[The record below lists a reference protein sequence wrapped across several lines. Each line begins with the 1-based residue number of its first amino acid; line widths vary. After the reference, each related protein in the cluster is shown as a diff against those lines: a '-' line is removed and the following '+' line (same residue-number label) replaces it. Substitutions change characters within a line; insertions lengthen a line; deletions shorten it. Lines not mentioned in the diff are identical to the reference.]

1 MRSNLIAG
9 LDIGSTKTCVVIS
22 EFVDEFRRPELKVL
36 GVGQTPTVGM
46 RKDAVTNLEEA
57 TGCIRRAIQEAEL
70 MSGTRIDRVYAG
82 ISGEHVHAQ
91 RSVGVVAVAAE
102 EIVRGDVDRVHEVAR
117 AVALPQDRQMLHA
130 IPQDYVVDNQSG
142 IKDPTGMVGTRLE
155 TDLYLVTGCTQS
167 VDNITRS
174 VEKAG
179 YRVQDLVLEP
189 LASARAVLTEDEK
202 ELGVAMVELGGAT
215 TGLAVYFEGK
225 IRLLAVL
232 PFGSCTI
239 TSDLIRGLSVPFAEA
254 KRIKEL
260 HGMACSRMVDPYET
274 IEIPGLAPGQ
284 KRSVARQYLAQ
295 LIEERLEE
303 MFFQIHQR
311 LGELHHDMIL
321 GAGLVLTGGGATLPG
336 LVELAQR
343 TFSAPVRVGVPWEGL
358 SGLSDSVAR
367 PRFAT
372 AAGLALHG
380 ADHFLET
387 GEGATTMASGV
398 VTKVGAWLKEF
409 F

>member
-9 LDIGSTKTCVVIS
+9 LDIGSTKTCVVIG

-36 GVGQTPTVGM
+36 GVGQTPTMGM

-57 TGCIRRAIQEAEL
+57 TGSIRRAIQEAEL
-70 MSGTRIDRVYAG
+70 MSGASIDRVYVG
-82 ISGEHVHAQ
+82 ISGEHIQAQ

-102 EIVRGDVDRVHEVAR
+102 EIVRSDVDRVHEVAR
-117 AVALPQDRQMLHA
+117 AVALPPDRQMLHA
-130 IPQDYVVDNQSG
+130 IPQDYVVDHQNG
-142 IKDPTGMVGTRLE
+142 VKDPTGMVGTRLE
-155 TDLYLVTGCTQS
+155 TDLYLVTGCRSS
-167 VDNITRS
+167 VDIISRA

-179 YRVQDLVLEP
+179 YRVQDLILEP

-215 TGLAVYFEGK
+215 TGLSVYYEGK
-225 IRLLAVL
+225 IRLLEVL

-260 HGMACSRMVDPYET
+260 HGMACARMVDPYET

-284 KRSVARQYLAQ
+284 KRTVARQYLAQ

-303 MFFQIHQR
+303 MFVQIHQK
-311 LGELHHDMIL
+311 LCELHHDMVL
-321 GAGLVLTGGGATLPG
+321 GAGLVITGGGATLPG

-343 TFSAPVRVGVPWEGL
+343 CFSAPVRIGVPWEGL

-387 GEGATTMASGV
+387 GEGASTMASGV

>member
-9 LDIGSTKTCVVIS
+9 LDIGSTKTCVVIG
-22 EFVDEFRRPELKVL
+22 EFMDDFRRPELKVL
-36 GVGQTPTVGM
+36 GVGQAPTAGM
-46 RKDAVTNLEEA
+46 RKDMVTNLEEA
-57 TGCIRRAIQEAEL
+57 TGSIRRATQEAEL
-70 MSGTRIDRVYAG
+70 MSGANIDRVYVG
-82 ISGEHVHAQ
+82 ISGEHIHAQ

-102 EIVRGDVDRVHEVAR
+102 EIVGGDVDRVHEVAR
-117 AVALPQDRQMLHA
+117 AVALPPDRQMLHA
-130 IPQDYVVDNQSG
+130 IPQDYVVDHQGG
-142 IKDPTGMVGTRLE
+142 IKDPIGMIGTRLE
-155 TDLYLVTGCTQS
+155 TDLYLVTGCNSS
-167 VDNITRS
+167 VENVGRA

-179 YRVQDLVLEP
+179 YRVQDMILEP

-215 TGLAVYFEGK
+215 TGLSVFYEGK
-225 IRLLAVL
+225 IRHLAVL

-260 HGMACSRMVDPYET
+260 HGVACARMVDPYET

-284 KRSVARQYLAQ
+284 KRTVARQYLAQ
-295 LIEERLEE
+295 MIEERCEE
-303 MFFQIHQR
+303 MFGQIYQR
-311 LGELHHDMIL
+311 LTELHHGMTL
-321 GAGLVLTGGGATLPG
+321 GAGIVLTGGGATLPG
-336 LVELAQR
+336 LVELAQSC
-343 TFSAPVRVGVPWEGL
+343 FSAPVRVGVPWEGL
-358 SGLSDSVAR
+358 SGLSDAVAR

-387 GEGATTMASGV
+387 GEGASTVASGV